1 MAKGRIDRRQRNA
14 QPEMKI
20 TYAIYVA
27 NPATVW
33 LIFEEDQNPK
43 AVAALRYERKE
54 YRELAVLTSDGWRNL
69 QGDFSAP

>member
-1 MAKGRIDRRQRNA
+1 M
-14 QPEMKI
+14 EI
-20 TYAIYVA
+20 TYATYVA

-54 YRELAVLTSDGWRNL
+54 DHELAVLSSDGWRNL
-69 QGDFSAP
+69 QCDFSAP